1 MEALTITTPAATL
14 PISVADLKTHMRITH
29 SADDDY
35 ITDLAWMAYAWIE
48 READITISETSYSL
62 VLSQF
67 DPVVI
72 IPKPPVQSLDS
83 LTYYDTDN
91 QSQSLSV
98 GTDFYLVNST
108 KQAAMLT
115 PVERWPSVF
124 DRPDAINIEFTCE
137 SDPVP
142 HQVPHLMRLLVGA
155 AYEFREGEITL
166 KTEQLK
172 LGVDRLVKQIM
183 NVRYV

>member
-1 MEALTITTPAATL
+1 MEALTITTPADTL
-14 PISVADLKTHMRITH
+14 PISVSDLKAHMRITH

-48 READITISETSYSL
+48 READITISETAYSL
-62 VLSQF
+62 VMSEF

-72 IPKPPVQSLDS
+72 LPKPPVSSVDS
-83 LTYYDTDN
+83 VSYYDSDN
-91 QSQSLSV
+91 ESQSLSE

-115 PVERWPSVF
+115 PVERWPSVYS
-124 DRPDAINIEFTCE
+124 RPDAITISFTCE

-142 HQVPHLMRLLVGA
+142 HQVSHLMRLLVSN
-155 AYEFREGEITL
+155 AYEFREGEIML

-172 LGVDRLVKQIM
+172 LGVDRLLKQIM
-183 NVRYV
+183 N